1 MHELRPWIALIAQRR
16 GRLLLG
22 ILLVFATLAS
32 AIGLL
37 ALSGWFITATGVT
50 ALLWAVGPR
59 FPFDVY
65 LPGGGIRF
73 FALARTLA
81 RYGERL
87 YNHDTVLRL
96 LADLRTAHFA
106 ALARLDGATLARWR
120 SAQWLNRLTADIDTL
135 DTLYLRLLA
144 PPIAAVLGSML
155 VGLLIMLHQPALGL
169 SMLSILLL
177 LIGLLTFGMARWGL
191 RLSAARVR
199 ELEALRVQAVEQLQ
213 GLPELSAAGV
223 LRRHQQ
229 VLLSQSADLLVAQ
242 RTLQWR
248 VSLGQA
254 AGNLGVLL
262 GALLVLLACL
272 LAVDQGTLSSPVA
285 VMLALAT
292 LALGEG
298 LAGLPAAFAQFG
310 ATRAAAARLNEQQT
324 LRSTLANPAQPLPVP
339 AGAGLH
345 WDRVSVH
352 YAGMHELE
360 LTLRL
365 GERLS
370 VIGPSGCGKSTLGAL
385 AARLIDPDQGTLRVS
400 GLALTELDI
409 EAWRDQQ
416 GYLTQQTDLLHDSIA
431 VNLRLACP
439 QASDEELWDVLAL
452 VELDSLVAKLP
463 AQLDAWVG
471 ELGRQLSGGE
481 GRRLALA
488 RVLLKN
494 APLVILDEPFSG
506 LDAATRGRIVVRLDA
521 WLAGR
526 TALFL
531 GHDPALLPSADR
543 VLHWSQLA
551 RPG

>member
-22 ILLVFATLAS
+22 ALLVFATLAS

-96 LADLRTAHFA
+96 LADLRTTHFA

-144 PPIAAVLGSML
+144 PPIAAVLGSLL
-155 VGLLIMLHQPALGL
+155 VGLLITLHHPALGL
-169 SMLSILLL
+169 SMLSILL

-191 RLSAARVR
+191 QLSAARVR

-223 LRRHQQ
+223 LGGHQRT
-229 VLLSQSADLLVAQ
+229 LLRQSADLLTAQ

-310 ATRAAAARLNEQQT
+310 ATRAAAARLNEQQA
-324 LRSTLANPAQPLPVP
+324 LRSALANPAQPRPVP
-339 AGAGLH
+339 AQLGLH

-352 YAGMHELE
+352 YAGMHKLD
-360 LTLRL
+360 LTLRP

-370 VIGPSGCGKSTLGAL
+370 IVGPSGCGKSTLGAL
-385 AARLIDPDQGTLRVS
+385 AARLVDPDQGALRAS
-400 GLALTELDI
+400 GFALTEFDI
-409 EAWRDQQ
+409 ESWRDRL

-431 VNLRLACP
+431 VNLRLARP
-439 QASDEELWDVLAL
+439 QASDDELWEVLAL
-452 VELDSLVAKLP
+452 VELDSLVANLP
-463 AQLDAWVG
+463 GQLDAWVG

-488 RVLLKN
+488 RVLLKD
-494 APLVILDEPFSG
+494 AALVILDEPFSG
-506 LDAATRGRIVVRLDA
+506 LDAATRERIVARLES

-531 GHDPALLPSADR
+531 GHDAALLPSADR

-551 RPG
+551 RAG